1 MSETTENNYDGDELL
16 ALATWMYYDDEMTH
30 QEIADELS
38 LSRVAVTR
46 LLQRARQEGIVQFHI
61 TRPRPLQHELARQ
74 LMRQFDL
81 KQAIVVKSGKTGD
94 ETGERI
100 GRAGARH
107 LQDVVFPHCRIG
119 VGWSQTVSKMA
130 SYLEPRTDVESV
142 TVNELAGSMLGLRN
156 PYSISSDIADS
167 FNGTLEVLPVPA
179 LVQSRSTRDA
189 LMGEARIAEVLGNGA
204 RCDIAFMG
212 LGDVSE
218 NSTMLKTKFMAEE
231 QMESLRQE
239 GAVGELL
246 LRYYTLAGEHLPT
259 ALDEQIITLEWEAI
273 KKIPYKVVLVSGPE
287 KVCPILGAL
296 RGQLIDCLISDT
308 ETVQEVLRLHE
319 QQQEAAAP

>member
-1 MSETTENNYDGDELL
+1 MNETSYNRYNSDDLL
-16 ALATWMYYDDEMTH
+16 ALAAWMYYEDEMTH

-81 KQAIVVKSGKTGD
+81 KQAIVVKGGEMAE
-94 ETGERI
+94 ETLERI

-107 LQDVVFPHCRIG
+107 LQEVVFPNCRIG
-119 VGWSQTVSKMA
+119 VAWSRTVSRMA
-130 SYLEPRTDVESV
+130 SYLEPRTDVEGV

-156 PYSISSDIADS
+156 PYSVSSDIAES
-167 FNGTLEVLPVPA
+167 FNAALEVLPVPA
-179 LVQSRSTRDA
+179 LVHSKDVRNA
-189 LMGEARIAEVLGNGA
+189 LMADPRIAGVLANGA
-204 RCDIAFMG
+204 RCDMAFLG
-212 LGDVSE
+212 LGDVCE
-218 NSTMLKTKFMAEE
+218 NCTMMRTGFMTETQIEA
-231 QMESLRQE
+231 LRLE
-239 GAVGELL
+239 NAVGELL
-246 LRYYTLAGEHLPT
+246 LRYYTLEGQHLPT
-259 ALDEQIITLEWEAI
+259 ELDEQIITLEWEAI
-273 KKIPYKVVLVSGPE
+273 KGIPYKVVLVSGPE

-296 RGQLIDCLISDT
+296 RGGLVDCLIADT

-319 QQQEAAAP
+319 QHQEPAA